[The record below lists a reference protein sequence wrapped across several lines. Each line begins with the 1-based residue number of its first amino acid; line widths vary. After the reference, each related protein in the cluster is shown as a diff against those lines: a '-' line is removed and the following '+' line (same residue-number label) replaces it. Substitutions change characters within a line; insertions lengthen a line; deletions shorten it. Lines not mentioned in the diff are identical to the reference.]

1 MFNKPN
7 LAINIQLFYIFLN
20 PELLLL
26 HVILFSS
33 RKSDL
38 VHIVYNIKNF
48 SKVEEMKIST
58 NTVLVLSYR
67 KDIYLVEGNVYLAG

>member
-7 LAINIQLFYIFLN
+7 LAINIQLFYVFLN

-48 SKVEEMKIST
+48 SKVENKIGY
-58 NTVLVLSYR
+58 N
-67 KDIYLVEGNVYLAG
+67 I

>member
-1 MFNKPN
+1 MLNPELVIMFNKPN
-7 LAINIQLFYIFLN
+7 LAINIQLFYVFLN

-33 RKSDL
+33 GKSDL

-48 SKVEEMKIST
+48 S
-58 NTVLVLSYR
+58 
-67 KDIYLVEGNVYLAG
+67 